1 MHDRRIDGKTY
12 TFGNQGALYM
22 RAMTWWDH
30 ETQSVWSQPWGAAL
44 AGPLKGTRLDMIPA
58 NIMPWSTW
66 LEEHPDTQVLSADG
80 GGYFGGGETFSP
92 YYVSGI
98 TLGDFAKS
106 YPFSPASQLGVINDW
121 LGPFPVLVLAD
132 AETKA
137 VHTYL
142 RRRGDGDLE
151 FELRDGLLVDRQTG
165 SNWDVA
171 RGIAVD
177 GPLRGTV
184 LQQVPYMTAFDW
196 AWEDFYPHSEIY
208 QGK

>member
-44 AGPLKGTRLDMIPA
+44 NGPLKGTRLKMIPA

-66 LEEHPDTQVLSADG
+66 LAEHPDTQVLLVDG
-80 GGYFGGGETFSP
+80 GGYFGAGERFSP
-92 YYVSGI
+92 NFVIGI
-98 TLGDFAKS
+98 TLGDHAKS
-106 YPFSPASQLGVINDW
+106 YPFGPASRVGAINDW
-121 LGPFPVLVLAD
+121 VGPFPVLVLAD
-132 AETKA
+132 EDTKS

-142 RRRGDGDLE
+142 RGGRNEELE
-151 FELRDGLLVDRQTG
+151 FEFRDGRLVDRQTG
-165 SNWDVA
+165 TAWDVA

-177 GPLRGTV
+177 GPLSGTV

>member
-44 AGPLKGTRLDMIPA
+44 AGPLEGTRLNMIPA

-66 LEEHPDTQVLSADG
+66 LEEHPDTRVLLVDG
-80 GGYFGGGETFSP
+80 RGSFGARESFSP
-92 YYVSGI
+92 NYVIGI
-98 TLGDFAKS
+98 TLGDF
-106 YPFSPASQLGVINDW
+106 
-121 LGPFPVLVLAD
+121 
-132 AETKA
+132 ETKA

-142 RRRGDGDLE
+142 RRGANEDLE

-165 SNWDVA
+165 SSWDVA
-171 RGIAVD
+171 QGIAVD

-208 QGK
+208 HGE

>member
-1 MHDRRIDGKTY
+1 
-12 TFGNQGALYM
+12 M

-30 ETQSVWSQPWGAAL
+30 ETQSVWSQPWGTAL
-44 AGPLKGTRLDMIPA
+44 AGPLKGTSLKMIPA

-66 LEEHPDTQVLSADG
+66 KEEHPDTQLLVING
-80 GGYFGGGETFSP
+80 GRYFSGREPFSP
-92 YYVSGI
+92 NYTIGI
-98 TLGDFAKS
+98 TLGDYAKS
-106 YPFSPASQLGVINDW
+106 YRFSPASWEGVINDW
-121 LGPFPVLVLAD
+121 LGPYPVLVLAD

-142 RRRGDGDLE
+142 RRGGDEDLE

-196 AWEDFYPHSEIY
+196 AWEDFFPHSELY
-208 QGK
+208 LGK

>member
-30 ETQSVWSQPWGAAL
+30 ETKSIWSQPLGAAL
-44 AGPLKGTRLDMIPA
+44 AGPLEGTRLNLIPA

-66 LEEHPDTQVLSADG
+66 LAEHPDTQVLLADG
-80 GGYFGGGETFSP
+80 GGFLGARESFNP
-92 YYVSGI
+92 NYVIGI
-98 TLGDFAKS
+98 TLGDYAKS
-106 YPFSPASQLGVINDW
+106 YPFGPASRQGVINDW
-121 LGPFPVLVLAD
+121 LGPFPVLVLANAD
-132 AETKA
+132 TKA

-142 RRRGDGDLE
+142 RRVGDEELE
-151 FELRDGLLVDRQTG
+151 FELREGLLADRQTG
-165 SNWDVA
+165 SNWDIA

-196 AWEDFYPHSEIY
+196 AWEDFYPYSKIY
-208 QGK
+208 QRK

>member
-30 ETQSVWSQPWGAAL
+30 ETQSIWSQPWGAAL
-44 AGPLKGTRLDMIPA
+44 DGPLKGTRLDLIPA
-58 NIMPWSTW
+58 NIVPWSAW
-66 LEEHPDTQVLSADG
+66 LEEHPDTRVLAVDG
-80 GGYFGGGETFSP
+80 EFFGVRESFSP
-92 YYVSGI
+92 NYVIGI
-98 TLGDFAKS
+98 ALGEFAKS
-106 YPFSPASQLGVINDW
+106 YPFRTASQQVVINDR

-142 RRRGDGDLE
+142 RRGGDGELE
-151 FELRDGLLVDRQTG
+151 FDLRDGQLTNRQTG
-165 SNWDVA
+165 SIWDVA

-184 LQQVPYMTAFDW
+184 LQQVPYITSYDW

-208 QGK
+208 QRT

>member
-1 MHDRRIDGKTY
+1 MHDRQIDGKTY

-30 ETQSVWSQPWGAAL
+30 ETQSVWSQPVGTAL
-44 AGPLKGTRLDMIPA
+44 AGPLMGTSLKMIPA

-66 LEEHPDTQVLSADG
+66 LAEHPDTQVLVGDG
-80 GGYFGGGETFSP
+80 GGYFGGREAFSP
-92 YYVSGI
+92 NYVIGI
-98 TLGDFAKS
+98 ILGDYAKS
-106 YPFSPASQLGVINDW
+106 YPFSPASQQGVINDW

-132 AETKA
+132 ADTKA
-137 VHTYL
+137 VHTFL
-142 RRRGDGDLE
+142 RKARDEELE
-151 FELRDGLLVDRQTG
+151 FNLRDGQLVDRQTG
-165 SNWDVA
+165 STWDVV

-208 QGK
+208 QGN